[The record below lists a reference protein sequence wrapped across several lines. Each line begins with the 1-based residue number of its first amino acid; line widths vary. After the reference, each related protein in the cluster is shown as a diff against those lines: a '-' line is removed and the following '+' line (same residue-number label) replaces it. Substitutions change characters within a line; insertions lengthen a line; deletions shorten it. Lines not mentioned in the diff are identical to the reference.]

1 MTDMT
6 HLNREQNRP
15 DLKSGAP
22 LVLED
27 VETDPAQLV
36 DIGVVDTRDEPHLN
50 RHGLL
55 PDDCSTQQF

>member
-1 MTDMT
+1 MT

-22 LVLED
+22 LVFED

-36 DIGVVDTRDEPHLN
+36 DIGVVDTCDEPHLN

>member
-1 MTDMT
+1 MT
-6 HLNREQNRP
+6 HLNGEQNRP

-55 PDDCSTQQF
+55 LLVIS

>member
-1 MTDMT
+1 MT
-6 HLNREQNRP
+6 HLNGEQNRP
-15 DLKSGAP
+15 DLQSGAP

-55 PDDCSTQQF
+55 VIS